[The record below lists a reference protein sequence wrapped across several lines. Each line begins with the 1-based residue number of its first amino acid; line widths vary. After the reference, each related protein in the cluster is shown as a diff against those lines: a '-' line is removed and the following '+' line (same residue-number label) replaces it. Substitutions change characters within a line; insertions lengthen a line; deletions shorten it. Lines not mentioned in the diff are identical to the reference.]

1 MIKFKV
7 HGHHPEKDPAM
18 ALIATA
24 VDDISTTNSPQLAEI
39 VSNQAATKTTAK
51 LCGQV
56 TQLQKQLNP
65 ANK

>member
-1 MIKFKV
+1 
-7 HGHHPEKDPAM
+7 M

-65 ANK
+65 AKK